1 MKGEYMK
8 YSGKSS
14 LFLME
19 LMISLLIFA
28 VCACV
33 CAAIIAK
40 SGADIN
46 ESRDMSN
53 ALIIAQNQAEL
64 IKSGS
69 DTAGKT
75 EYFDSLLSPAAQE
88 EAEYSVI
95 STVTPSDDGVTEYTI
110 EVFRAADNKLIWEI
124 SSAFYA

>member
-1 MKGEYMK
+1 MKSK
-8 YSGKSS
+8 SKSG

-40 SGADIN
+40 AAVNLN
-46 ESRDMSN
+46 ESKDISS
-53 ALIIAQNQAEL
+53 ALILSQNKAEL

-69 DTAGKT
+69 TNAGT
-75 EYFDSLLSPAAQE
+75 EYYKSDLTPADKK
-88 EAEYSVI
+88 EAVYSAV
-95 STVTPSDDGVTEYTI
+95 STITPSDSGVIEYTVSI
-110 EVFRAADNKLIWEI
+110 YRTADNKLIYDI
-124 SSAFYA
+124 SSAYYSQQAG

>member
-1 MKGEYMK
+1 MKR
-8 YSGKSS
+8 SGKTG

-40 SGADIN
+40 ASSSIS

-53 ALIIAQNQAEL
+53 ALILSQNKAEL
-64 IKSGS
+64 IKNGRYNS
-69 DTAGKT
+69 DNT
-75 EYFDSLLSPAAQE
+75 EYFDGELKPVEKENAV
-88 EAEYSVI
+88 YSAV
-95 STVTPSDDGVTEYTI
+95 SAVNRSDGGITEYKVEIYRT
-110 EVFRAADNKLIWEI
+110 ADNKLIYDL
-124 SSAFYA
+124 SSAFYSQ

>member
-1 MKGEYMK
+1 MK

-19 LMISLLIFA
+19 LMIALLIFA

-40 SGADIN
+40 AGADIS

-53 ALIIAQNQAEL
+53 ALIIAQNRAEL
-64 IKSGS
+64 IKG
-69 DTAGKT
+69 GKDIDGAT
-75 EYFDSLLSPAAQE
+75 LYFDSQLSPAE
-88 EAEYSVI
+88 EGDAEYSVV
-95 STVTPSDDGVTEYTI
+95 STVTPTDGGVTEYTV
-110 EVFRAADNKLIWEI
+110 EVYRAVDNKLIWEI
-124 SSAFYA
+124 NSAFYA

>member
-1 MKGEYMK
+1 MK

-19 LMISLLIFA
+19 LMIALLIFA

-33 CAAIIAK
+33 CATIFAK
-40 SGADIN
+40 AGADIN

-53 ALIIAQNQAEL
+53 ALIMVQNRAEL
-64 IKSGS
+64 IKSGL
-69 DTAGKT
+69 DTTGET
-75 EYFDSLLSPAAQE
+75 EYFDSQLLNVSQE
-88 EAEYSVI
+88 NAEYAVVSNVI
-95 STVTPSDDGVTEYTI
+95 SDNSGVTEYTV

-124 SSAFYA
+124 SSAFYTS

>member
-1 MKGEYMK
+1 MK

-19 LMISLLIFA
+19 LMIALLIFA

-33 CAAIIAK
+33 CAAIVAK
-40 SGADIN
+40 AGADIT

-53 ALIIAQNQAEL
+53 ALIMAQNRAEL
-64 IKSGS
+64 IKSGN
-69 DTAGKT
+69 DATGKT
-75 EYFDSLLSPAAQE
+75 EYFDGELSPAGE
-88 EAEYSVI
+88 ENAEYSVV

-110 EVFRAADNKLIWEI
+110 EVFRAVDNKLILDI

>member
-1 MKGEYMK
+1 MKK
-8 YSGKSS
+8 KGKTG

-40 SGADIN
+40 ASSSIS

-53 ALIIAQNQAEL
+53 ALILSQNKAEL
-64 IKSGS
+64 IKSGKYN
-69 DTAGKT
+69 DNDT
-75 EYFDSLLSPAAQE
+75 EYYNADLKSVEKENAV
-88 EAEYSVI
+88 YSAV
-95 STVTPSDDGVTEYTI
+95 SAVSSKDNGVTEYTVEI
-110 EVFRAADNKLIWEI
+110 YRTADNKLIYNI
-124 SSAFYA
+124 NSAYYS